1 SMITRYGFSE
11 TLGLRTFGQVQGN
24 PYLGNLGETPNYSE
38 AMSRSID
45 QEISQILDAAYQRAR
60 NIVSQQKEKLEKL
73 ARTLLD
79 IETVER
85 PQFEALMA

>member
-1 SMITRYGFSE
+1 MITRYGFSE
-11 TLGLRTFGQVQGN
+11 KLGLRTFGQVQGN

-38 AMSRSID
+38 EMSQRID
-45 QEISQILDAAYQRAR
+45 KEISQILDMAYQRAK
-60 NIVSQQKEKLEKL
+60 NIIIQQKDRIENL
-73 ARTLLD
+73 AKTLLD